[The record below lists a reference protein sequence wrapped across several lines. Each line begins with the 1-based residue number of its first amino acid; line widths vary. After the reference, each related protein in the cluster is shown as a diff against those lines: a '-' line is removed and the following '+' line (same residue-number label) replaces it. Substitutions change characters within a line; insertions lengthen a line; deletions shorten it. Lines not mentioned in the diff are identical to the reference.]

1 MCHQLIVNYTLL
13 LLTLS
18 LVNSTCRNG
27 SAGCQSTYV
36 SKRNSK
42 YRENK
47 STDYL
52 TDYSLINSTVG
63 RRATQKTSLRVVQ
76 IAGGSVR
83 GVVIS
88 RPGLRAV
95 EAFYGVRYAQ
105 ADRFR
110 RPTASTDSWTEVRV
124 MRDFGPVCPQKIPD
138 VDQLTG
144 GLWTTVSIFT
154 DRTPFQ
160 VWTDYGQVCL
170 QRIQDMDHLT
180 GCIWTGVSTED
191 SRRGSTVKNCA
202 SRTSEIFSA
211 TRHVSRQPGRR
222 LPQSQPLR
230 ADFSYHY
237 R

>member
-144 GLWTTVSIFT
+144 GLWTTVSIQT
-154 DRTPFQ
+154 VHHSR
-160 VWTDYGQVCL
+160 YGQDRL
-170 QRIQDMDHLT
+170 
-180 GCIWTGVSTED
+180 WTSLSTED
-191 SRRGSTVKNCA
+191 SRHGSSDWMYLDRCVHRRFQTWLNCQ
-202 SRTSEIFSA
+202 ELCLED
-211 TRHVSRQPGRR
+211 V
-222 LPQSQPLR
+222 
-230 ADFSYHY
+230 
-237 R
+237 